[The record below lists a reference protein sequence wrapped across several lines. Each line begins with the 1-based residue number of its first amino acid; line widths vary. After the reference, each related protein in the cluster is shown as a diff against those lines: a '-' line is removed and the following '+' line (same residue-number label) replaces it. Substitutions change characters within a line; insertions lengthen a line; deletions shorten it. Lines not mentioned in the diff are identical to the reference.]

1 MGQTAGQPEEKGTTT
16 MQEKTKAAEQNQVL
30 AGRNPV
36 MEALRSGRELEC
48 VYIQSGSPKGPVAA
62 ILNKARE
69 QGIPVKEVTLE

>member
-1 MGQTAGQPEEKGTTT
+1 MRGPGMGQTAGQPEEKGTTT

-48 VYIQSGSPKGPVAA
+48 VYIHSGEH
-62 ILNKARE
+62 NNRE
-69 QGIPVKEVTLE
+69 